1 MPRGCDPV
9 SQTYLVSLG
18 TATQTVST
26 IGARDG
32 SALPI
37 RNRSIAPHNDNP
49 VRKTPRK
56 AASFFLP
63 KNDAFEALPEHSH
76 SPSAP
81 ESDPRDRFRR
91 KPAAKS
97 FRAAEKGRGD
107 VLPMSMPN
115 PAGMNRA
122 KTMSPASSNSYVP
135 LWNRRRGLSVSSSAD
150 QQQLVNGSLRSRRR
164 SSVQLDDLDKIHPNM
179 HSRNRSY
186 SPDINGSSRER
197 KSYLRQED
205 FSWTKLLMNLKP
217 VFLLQVLAVFAV
229 GYLVWDSHQKAL
241 LTTEKLHQFRQSES
255 MLMLHL
261 QRIEQQSIHLH
272 ENLIQLHDG
281 SEFANLGSSKQ
292 KAPSS
297 TVDSDLIKK
306 QMQQLQQMEEELEHE
321 VKTLQTKIK
330 KSARNSIIHTYGEG
344 PVQVV
349 LEVELGADTKVY
361 GDSKTARD
369 EKDGY
374 NRISILLWHDTPHAA
389 WTWLQQIESNAWDDV
404 LWDVDRGL
412 SIEAAVSP
420 LALPEDSGKLQFVEK
435 AQKAH
440 EAWTVGFSNMEDG
453 GSGIFINL
461 KDNSHYHRHE
471 VCVGKVLDGFSVL
484 QRLVEVSRQKD
495 GPPIKIKRATAS
507 HLTRRET
514 VGM

>member
-1 MPRGCDPV
+1 MSTPSPSGMSRA
-9 SQTYLVSLG
+9 QT
-18 TATQTVST
+18 
-26 IGARDG
+26 
-32 SALPI
+32 
-37 RNRSIAPHNDNP
+37 
-49 VRKTPRK
+49 
-56 AASFFLP
+56 
-63 KNDAFEALPEHSH
+63 HSH
-76 SPSAP
+76 SPSP
-81 ESDPRDRFRR
+81 
-91 KPAAKS
+91 
-97 FRAAEKGRGD
+97 
-107 VLPMSMPN
+107 
-115 PAGMNRA
+115 
-122 KTMSPASSNSYVP
+122 SPFM
-135 LWNRRRGLSVSSSAD
+135 WNRRRGASGSSSD
-150 QQQLVNGSLRSRRR
+150 QQQLVNRSLRSRRR
-164 SSVQLDDLDKIHPNM
+164 SSVQLDDLDKIHPM
-179 HSRNRSY
+179 HSRQLNHSSSDSY
-186 SPDINGSSRER
+186 PDPRIR
-197 KSYLRQED
+197 KSYLRRD
-205 FSWTKLLMNLKP
+205 FSFTQLLMSLKP
-217 VFLLQVLAVFAV
+217 IFLLQVVVVLAVT
-229 GYLVWDSHQKAL
+229 YLVWDSHHKAL
-241 LTTEKLHQFRQSES
+241 LTTEKLHQFRHSES

-297 TVDSDLIKK
+297 SVDSDLIRK

-321 VKTLQTKIK
+321 VKSLQNKIK
-330 KSARNSIIHTYGEG
+330 KSARNSIIHSYGEG

-349 LEVELGADTKVY
+349 LEVDLGGDIVY

-369 EKDGY
+369 EKDRV

-389 WTWLQQIESNAWDDV
+389 WTWLQQIESNAWDNV
-404 LWDVDRGL
+404 LWEVDRGL

-420 LALPEDSGKLQFVEK
+420 KALPEDGSKLQFVEK

-484 QRLVEVSRQKD
+484 QRLVEVSRQND
-495 GPPIKIKRATAS
+495 GPPIKIKSATAS

>member
-1 MPRGCDPV
+1 
-9 SQTYLVSLG
+9 
-18 TATQTVST
+18 
-26 IGARDG
+26 
-32 SALPI
+32 
-37 RNRSIAPHNDNP
+37 
-49 VRKTPRK
+49 VRKLPRK

-63 KNDAFEALPEHSH
+63 KNDEFEALPEHSRT
-76 SPSAP
+76 AP

-91 KPAAKS
+91 KPVSKS

-107 VLPMSMPN
+107 ILPMSTPS

-122 KTMSPASSNSYVP
+122 QTLSPSPSNTYVP
-135 LWNRRRGLSVSSSAD
+135 MWNRRRGLSVSSSD
-150 QQQLVNGSLRSRRR
+150 QQQLVNRSLRSRRR
-164 SSVQLDDLDKIHPNM
+164 SSVQLDDIEKIHPM

-186 SPDINGSSRER
+186 SPNMDGSSHER
-197 KSYLRQED
+197 KSSLHRD
-205 FSWTKLLMNLKP
+205 FSWTKLLMSLKP
-217 VFLLQVLAVFAV
+217 LFLLQVVVVFVV
-229 GYLVWDSHQKAL
+229 GFLVWDSNHKAL
-241 LTTEKLHQFRQSES
+241 LTTEKLHQFKHSES

-297 TVDSDLIKK
+297 DVDSGLIKK

-321 VKTLQTKIK
+321 VKSLQTKIK
-330 KSARNSIIHTYGEG
+330 KSSRNSIIHSYGEG

-349 LEVELGADTKVY
+349 LEVELGPDVKIY
-361 GDSKTARD
+361 GDSKAARD
-369 EKDGY
+369 EKDGF

-389 WTWLQQIESNAWDDV
+389 WTWLQQIETNAWDNV
-404 LWDVDRGL
+404 LWEVDRGL

-420 LALPEDSGKLQFVEK
+420 QALREDNGKLQFVEK

-514 VGM
+514 V

>member
-1 MPRGCDPV
+1 MPRGCDPG
-9 SQTYLVSLG
+9 QTYLVNLG
-18 TATQTVST
+18 TTTQTVST
-26 IGARDG
+26 IGAMDG

-37 RNRSIAPHNDNP
+37 RNRSITSHRDTP
-49 VRKTPRK
+49 VRKLPRK
-56 AASFFLP
+56 SASFFLP
-63 KNDAFEALPEHSH
+63 KNGELPDHT
-76 SPSAP
+76 SAP
-81 ESDPRDRFRR
+81 ESDPRETFRR
-91 KPAAKS
+91 KPSSKS
-97 FRAAEKGRGD
+97 FRAAVSGKGD
-107 VLPMSMPN
+107 VLPMSTPS
-115 PAGMNRA
+115 PAGMSRVR
-122 KTMSPASSNSYVP
+122 TLSPSPPNM
-135 LWNRRRGLSVSSSAD
+135 WNRRRGLSAASSD
-150 QQQLVNGSLRSRRR
+150 QQQLVNRSLRSRR
-164 SSVQLDDLDKIHPNM
+164 SGSVQMEMDDLDKIHPRN
-179 HSRNRSY
+179 SRQLSH
-186 SPDINGSSRER
+186 SPDLNGSSRNR
-197 KSYLRQED
+197 KSRRRD
-205 FSWTKLLMNLKP
+205 FSFTELLMSLKP
-217 VFLLQVLAVFAV
+217 ILLLQVAVVFAV
-229 GYLVWDSHQKAL
+229 GFLVWDSNQKAL
-241 LTTEKLHQFRQSES
+241 LTTEKLHQYRHSES

-281 SEFANLGSSKQ
+281 SDIANSGSSKQ

-297 TVDSDLIKK
+297 TVDSDLIRK

-321 VKTLQTKIK
+321 VKSLQTKIK
-330 KSARNSIIHTYGEG
+330 KSARNSIIHSYGEG

-349 LEVELGADTKVY
+349 LEVDLGGDTKVY
-361 GDSKTARD
+361 GDSKAARD
-369 EKDGY
+369 EKDGF

-389 WTWLQQIESNAWDDV
+389 WTWLEQIESSAWDNV
-404 LWDVDRGL
+404 LWEVDRGL

-420 LALPEDSGKLQFVEK
+420 LALPEDGGKLQFVEK

-507 HLTRRET
+507 HMTRRDT
-514 VGM
+514 VGL